1 MSDWGAQK
9 TTVESA
15 LAGLDMAMPGD
26 GGRNPYNS
34 YWGGMLTEAVLNGT
48 IPEWRLDDSMDSLS
62 ASFFATECRNRGLS
76 TSPSPHPP
84 CRHFYSE

>member
-26 GGRNPYNS
+26 GARNPYNS

-48 IPEWRLDDSMDSLS
+48 IPEWRLDDSMQDPR
-62 ASFFATECRNRGLS
+62 F
-76 TSPSPHPP
+76 
-84 CRHFYSE
+84 